1 VNIHQILSGAG
12 PRDAVTADA
21 LQFRKRFEAWGWGGR
36 DHARLIVPG
45 LDGAVAPLGSLA
57 AAPEDVL
64 LIHHSAGNPR
74 LSQLLALP
82 NPKLLLY
89 HNITPPHWLWDLA
102 PVVAATCYVGRDQLS
117 ELVQRVEVA
126 AGVSEFNAN
135 ELRALGASEAMVI
148 PPLLD
153 LAALG
158 PATGA
163 ETAAA
168 AESPPG
174 PPTILFVGRLAPHK
188 RQDEVIRAFAL
199 YRRHRQPDARLVLV
213 GAPITSTYG
222 LRLSRLAEEQA
233 PGAVTIES
241 DLSGEELGARYRS
254 AHAFLCLSEHEG
266 FCIPL
271 LEAFHFGVPVVARAA
286 GAVPETAGDAAV
298 LVDDSDLAVIAEL
311 LHLCVG
317 DRALRSRLRERGLA
331 RVRAYAP
338 DVVWERLKTAIDQTC
353 ALGRTGG
360 LAGAGH

>member
-1 VNIHQILSGAG
+1 VNVHQILSGAG

-21 LQFRKRFEAWGWGGR
+21 LQFRKRFAAWGWGGG

-117 ELVQRVEVA
+117 ELVQRVELA
-126 AGVSEFNAN
+126 AGVSDFNAQ
-135 ELRALGASEAMVI
+135 ELRALGASETTVI

-158 PATGA
+158 PPTSA
-163 ETAAA
+163 ETATA
-168 AESPPG
+168 AEPPG

-213 GAPITSTYG
+213 GDSITSTYG

-233 PGAVTIES
+233 PPGAVTIES
-241 DLSGEELGARYRS
+241 DLSAEELGARYRS

-286 GAVPETAGDAAV
+286 GAVPETAGNAAL
-298 LVDDSDLAVIAEL
+298 LVDDSDLAVVAEL
-311 LHLCVG
+311 LHLCVRDQG
-317 DRALRSRLRERGLA
+317 LRSRLRERGLA
-331 RVRAYAP
+331 RVQAYAP
-338 DVVWERLKTAIDQTC
+338 DVVAERLKTAIDQTRRFS
-353 ALGRTGG
+353 RTGG
-360 LAGAGH
+360 LVAAGH